1 MATIMCSTVA
11 VSADF
16 THFPPKGLGSVH
28 TYTVWDKINWG
39 GDCKKLI
46 NFVKSNGAL
55 YDAYGIVTYGGYFA
69 GATTSTLG
77 KVGDMLLVVQ
87 EDGIIY
93 PVIVSDIKNQ
103 SDYSCNVW
111 GHMNGKC
118 MIEFE
123 ILSCMRKFLYGSSG
137 GYISNYINKPIYKVI
152 NIGSVYNESLY
163 NKYFN
168 NVKQA
173 VLDYGLEG
181 YFLLVNPY
189 EGYYV
194 IK

>member
-1 MATIMCSTVA
+1 MATMMCSTVA

-87 EDGIIY
+87 EDGILY
-93 PVIVSDIKNQ
+93 PVIVSDIKNKME
-103 SDYSCNVW
+103 V
-111 GHMNGKC
+111 
-118 MIEFE
+118 
-123 ILSCMRKFLYGSSG
+123 L
-137 GYISNYINKPIYKVI
+137 
-152 NIGSVYNESLY
+152 
-163 NKYFN
+163 
-168 NVKQA
+168 NVKKEIA
-173 VLDYGLEG
+173 NLKRMEAKLDKLLSEDKKTELELNDIAA
-181 YFLLVNPY
+181 LL
-189 EGYYV
+189 G
-194 IK
+194 